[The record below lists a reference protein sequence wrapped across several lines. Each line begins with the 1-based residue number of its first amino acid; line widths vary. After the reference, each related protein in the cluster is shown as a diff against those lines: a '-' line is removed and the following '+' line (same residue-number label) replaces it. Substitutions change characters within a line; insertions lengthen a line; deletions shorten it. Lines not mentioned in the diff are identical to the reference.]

1 MFDAL
6 RQFFSQAAP
15 ARGET
20 GEPTVSVEL
29 ATAVL
34 LVEASRADQDIAPEE
49 RAALGRI
56 LQRSFGLA
64 ESDVRQLVAT
74 AEDRSRR
81 ANDFFA
87 FTHVLNERLTQAQ
100 KAQVVEQMWQLAYV
114 DASAD
119 PGESHVIS
127 RVAGLLH
134 VPHGEYIAAKLR
146 ARDARLS
153 APPGPSHG

>member
-20 GEPTVSVEL
+20 GESTVSVEL

-49 RAALGRI
+49 RAALLRI
-56 LQRSFGLA
+56 LQQSFGL
-64 ESDVRQLVAT
+64 DPGQVQQLVAT
-74 AEDRSRR
+74 AEDRSRH

-87 FTHVLNERLTQAQ
+87 FTHVLNQRLAQ
-100 KAQVVEQMWQLAYV
+100 PQKVQVIEHMWQLAYV

-134 VPHGEYIAAKLR
+134 VTHGEYIAAKLR

-153 APPGPSHG
+153 APPGPSRG

>member
-1 MFDAL
+1 MVDAL
-6 RQFFSQAAP
+6 RGILRQP
-15 ARGET
+15 ERPRGELGAST
-20 GEPTVSVEL
+20 LSVEL

-34 LVEASRADQDIAPEE
+34 LVEAMRADQEIAPEE
-49 RAALGRI
+49 RAALLRI
-56 LQRSFGLA
+56 LQQRFGMDAAQVQELLA
-64 ESDVRQLVAT
+64 VA
-74 AEDRSRR
+74 EERSRH

-87 FTHVLNERLTQAQ
+87 FTHVLNEHLSQSD
-100 KAQVVEQMWQLAYV
+100 KVQVIEQMWQLAWI
-114 DASAD
+114 AANAD

-153 APPGPSHG
+153 APGPSPA